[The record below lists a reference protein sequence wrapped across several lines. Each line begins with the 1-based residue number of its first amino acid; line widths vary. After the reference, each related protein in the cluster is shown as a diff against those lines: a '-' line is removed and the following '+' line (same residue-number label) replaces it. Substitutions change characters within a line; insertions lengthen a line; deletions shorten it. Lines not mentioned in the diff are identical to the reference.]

1 MSNKYDK
8 ILPIAFELDKRDDNN
23 LIAQWE
29 ALGSL
34 YNRQDLLDEN
44 EQKIYQR
51 MCEKI
56 KNWKLL
62 EGDDLVLLNCWKNR
76 LEEIQSY

>member
-1 MSNKYDK
+1 MTDKYDK
-8 ILPIAFELDKRDDNN
+8 MLQRAFELDKRDDNN

-29 ALGSL
+29 TLGEL
-34 YNRQDLLDEN
+34 FNYQHLLDEN
-44 EQKIYQR
+44 EQKRYQR
-51 MCEKI
+51 MCDKI

-76 LEEIQSY
+76 LEEI